1 MWAHNSLCTNHI
13 ATFGS
18 EAQKRRYLP
27 RLASGEVL
35 GAWGLTE
42 PGSGSDAAALRTRA
56 EWRDGEWVLNGS
68 KAFFTNASVGGIAVV
83 LARTDPGQR
92 SRGISAF
99 ILERGTPGFRAGQPY
114 RKLGLHA
121 SDTAELIFEDAR
133 VPATG
138 LLGERGMGFVQAMQV
153 LEGGRIAM
161 AAMAVG
167 IADAALGQSV
177 KYMNQRTAFGR
188 TLAEFNG
195 LQGML
200 ADVATEVEVARLLTL
215 RAAYL
220 KDAGRPARHAAA
232 MAKLFA
238 SETAMKVASKA
249 VQIHGGAGY
258 ITEFPVE
265 RIFRDAKLTEIGEGA
280 AERQRLVIPRR
291 GTGPDPRRV
300 AAVFRDPGLFPWG
313 GVVETVEFGLGLGGS
328 AAARRRAI
336 ATEPLP
342 PLGLKGF
349 AEKYP
354 RELSGGMKQRVAIGR
369 ALAIDTKIL
378 LMDEPFG
385 ALDEQTRVLMG
396 EWLLDIWRRTRKTV
410 IFVTHSLHEAL
421 FLSTR
426 IAVMTARPGRIKS
439 VLDLPLDY
447 PRSME
452 SPELVA
458 LRAKLWGEIRE
469 ESLRAMQ

>member
-1 MWAHNSLCTNHI
+1 MDFDLTDDQKRLRQVAREFAEGELGNTIAPYDERQTFPHEIVRKLGPLGFLGVLVADEYGGAGLDYVSYALIVEELCRGDASVGITMWAHNSLCTNHI

-68 KAFFTNASVGGIAVV
+68 KAFITNASVGGIAVV

-99 ILERGTPGFRAGQPY
+99 ILERGSPGFRAGQPY

-220 KDAGRPARHAAA
+220 KSAGRPARHAAA

-238 SETAMKVASKA
+238 SETAMKAASKA

-265 RIFRDAKLTEIGEGA
+265 RIFRDAKLTEIGEGTS
-280 AERQRLVIPRR
+280 EIQRLVI
-291 GTGPDPRRV
+291 
-300 AAVFRDPGLFPWG
+300 
-313 GVVETVEFGLGLGGS
+313 
-328 AAARRRAI
+328 AREI
-336 ATEPLP
+336 LQ
-342 PLGLKGF
+342 
-349 AEKYP
+349 
-354 RELSGGMKQRVAIGR
+354 LS
-369 ALAIDTKIL
+369 
-378 LMDEPFG
+378 
-385 ALDEQTRVLMG
+385 
-396 EWLLDIWRRTRKTV
+396 
-410 IFVTHSLHEAL
+410 
-421 FLSTR
+421 
-426 IAVMTARPGRIKS
+426 
-439 VLDLPLDY
+439 
-447 PRSME
+447 
-452 SPELVA
+452 
-458 LRAKLWGEIRE
+458 
-469 ESLRAMQ
+469 

>member
-1 MWAHNSLCTNHI
+1 VDFELTDDQKRIRRVAREFAEGELGDAIAPYDERHTFPHEIVKKLGPLGFLGVLVADEYGGAGLDYVSYALIVEELCRGDASVGITMWAHNSLCTNHI

-68 KAFFTNASVGGIAVV
+68 KAFITNASVGGLAVV
-83 LARTDPGQR
+83 LARTDPATR
-92 SRGISAF
+92 SRAISAF

-121 SDTAELIFEDAR
+121 SDTAELILEDAR
-133 VPATG
+133 VPAAG

-238 SETAMKVASKA
+238 SETAMKAASKA

-265 RIFRDAKLTEIGEGA
+265 RIFRDAKLTEIGEGTS
-280 AERQRLVIPRR
+280 EIQRLVI
-291 GTGPDPRRV
+291 
-300 AAVFRDPGLFPWG
+300 
-313 GVVETVEFGLGLGGS
+313 
-328 AAARRRAI
+328 AREI
-336 ATEPLP
+336 LQ
-342 PLGLKGF
+342 
-349 AEKYP
+349 
-354 RELSGGMKQRVAIGR
+354 LS
-369 ALAIDTKIL
+369 
-378 LMDEPFG
+378 
-385 ALDEQTRVLMG
+385 
-396 EWLLDIWRRTRKTV
+396 
-410 IFVTHSLHEAL
+410 
-421 FLSTR
+421 
-426 IAVMTARPGRIKS
+426 
-439 VLDLPLDY
+439 
-447 PRSME
+447 
-452 SPELVA
+452 
-458 LRAKLWGEIRE
+458 
-469 ESLRAMQ
+469 

>member
-1 MWAHNSLCTNHI
+1 MDFDLTDDQKRLRQVAREFAEGELGNTIAPYDERQTFPHEIVKKLGPLGFLGVLVADEYGGAGLDYVSYALIVEELCRGDASVGITMWAHNSLCTNHI

-68 KAFFTNASVGGIAVV
+68 KAFITNASVGGLAVV
-83 LARTDPGQR
+83 LARTDPEQR
-92 SRGISAF
+92 SRSISAF

-133 VPATG
+133 VPATD

-238 SETAMKVASKA
+238 SETAMKAASKA

-265 RIFRDAKLTEIGEGA
+265 RIFRDAKLTEIGEGTS
-280 AERQRLVIPRR
+280 EIQRLVI
-291 GTGPDPRRV
+291 
-300 AAVFRDPGLFPWG
+300 
-313 GVVETVEFGLGLGGS
+313 
-328 AAARRRAI
+328 AREI
-336 ATEPLP
+336 LQ
-342 PLGLKGF
+342 
-349 AEKYP
+349 
-354 RELSGGMKQRVAIGR
+354 LS
-369 ALAIDTKIL
+369 
-378 LMDEPFG
+378 
-385 ALDEQTRVLMG
+385 
-396 EWLLDIWRRTRKTV
+396 
-410 IFVTHSLHEAL
+410 
-421 FLSTR
+421 
-426 IAVMTARPGRIKS
+426 
-439 VLDLPLDY
+439 
-447 PRSME
+447 
-452 SPELVA
+452 
-458 LRAKLWGEIRE
+458 
-469 ESLRAMQ
+469 